1 MKMTEI
7 IASIPKNPKENEF
20 YEKESLTRLSEVI
33 SNIKDGDDIEGAI
46 LINERDDTI
55 VSAFSN
61 SINRKIKM
69 TEIISL
75 LYSLK
80 DPMIGKTNDTFFT
93 QRIFDYNGL
102 KVLTK
107 NIMERLTLLVFL
119 KKRCYISL
127 VMLDVE
133 NSTRRIHEIMLGY
146 RVQKTSNL

>member
-1 MKMTEI
+1 MTEI

-61 SINRKIKM
+61 SINHKIKM
-69 TEIISL
+69 TEIIAL
-75 LYSLK
+75 LDALK